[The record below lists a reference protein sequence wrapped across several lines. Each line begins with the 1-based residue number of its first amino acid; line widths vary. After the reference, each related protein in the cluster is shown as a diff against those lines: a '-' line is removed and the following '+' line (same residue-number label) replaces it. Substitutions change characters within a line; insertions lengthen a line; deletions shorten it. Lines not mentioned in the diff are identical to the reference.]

1 MKLKWIGLFSSL
13 LLILVSVSSMIVAP
27 EKDEVTIDSDRINL
41 AIRQMADQLLKVNGD
56 HETRIP
62 PVKEIV
68 PGTYQLEIQ
77 QGIFYDT
84 LPNLLADA
92 LNTLEIDQDYYVAIR
107 DCNRDSLIL
116 GYHSNAFKKGVIS
129 CKGREQ
135 DKACYQIEVTFE
147 KSELTG
153 VLRTYLPLTV
163 GLIGIGFVFF
173 YREKGN
179 EATGEEDTD
188 LIKIGNSIFYPKNQ
202 KIIINGNEKSLTFRE
217 AKFLELLVLNKNE
230 VIDREKILGDVWG
243 DEGVIVGRSVDVFIS
258 RLRKIIKTDDRLQI
272 KTIHGVGYRLEE
284 S

>member
-1 MKLKWIGLFSSL
+1 
-13 LLILVSVSSMIVAP
+13 MIVAP

-56 HETRIP
+56 HESRIP

-68 PGTYQLEIQ
+68 SGTYQLEIH

-84 LPNLLADA
+84 LPLLLADA
-92 LNTLEIDQDYYVAIR
+92 LQTLEIDEDYYVAIH
-107 DCNRDSLIL
+107 DCNKDSLIL
-116 GYHSNAFKKGVIS
+116 GYHSNAFKKGVIA

-135 DKACYQIEVTFE
+135 DAACYQIEVTFE

-153 VLRTYLPLTV
+153 LLGTYLPLAF
-163 GLIGIGFVFF
+163 GLLGIGFVFF
-173 YREKGN
+173 YRENPGKQEN
-179 EATGEEDTD
+179 QENSDTEI
-188 LIKIGNSIFYPKNQ
+188 IKIGQSEFLPKNQ
-202 KIIINGNEKSLTFRE
+202 KIVINGHEKDLTFRE

-230 VIDREKILGDVWG
+230 VIEREKILSDVWG

-258 RLRKIIKTDDRLQI
+258 RLRKIIKDDDRLQI

-284 S
+284 V